1 MSRKPRWQ
9 DQDPHFREESAR
21 YAEPV
26 PSRELLLKTLSA
38 TGTPLSFDAL
48 ADRLGVREPGPR
60 QAISKRLAA
69 MVRDGQ
75 LLLNRADEYC
85 LIDRLPVVVGT
96 VSGHKDGFGFLVPA
110 DGGDD
115 LFLPYREM
123 RMLMH
128 GDRAA
133 ARVTGR
139 DERGRAEGA
148 VVEVLE
154 RRTKQVA
161 GRFSLEGGIGFV
173 APDNRRISQRVVVPR
188 EAVGEARH
196 GDLAVVEIVEQPSR
210 NRDPVGRVLRV
221 LPDGG
226 GADTAIDLAIAS
238 HGLSHEFS
246 PEALREARQYGRDAG
261 KNAASGRED
270 LRSLPLV
277 TIDGEDARDFDDAV
291 WSEVNATGFRL
302 IVAIADVS
310 HYVRPGMALDAEAR
324 DRATSVYFP
333 NRVLPMLPEEMALL
347 PTPVTTTRPFEE

>member
-9 DQDPHFREESAR
+9 DQDPRFKDESAR
-21 YAEPV
+21 YPEPV
-26 PSRELLLKTLSA
+26 PSRELLLKKLSEA
-38 TGTPLSFDAL
+38 RQPLRFDAL
-48 ADRLGVREPGPR
+48 VAELAIGEGAPR
-60 QAISKRLAA
+60 QALAKRLTA

-85 LIDRLPVVVGT
+85 LIDRLPVTVGT
-96 VSGHKDGFGFLVPA
+96 VSGHHAGFGFLVPD

-139 DERGRAEGA
+139 DERGRPEGA

-154 RRTKQVA
+154 RRTRQVA
-161 GRFSLEGGIGFV
+161 GRFSLEGGVGFV
-173 APDNRRISQRVVVPR
+173 TPDNRRISQRIVVPR
-188 EAVGEARH
+188 EASGPARH
-196 GDLAVVEIVEQPSR
+196 GDLAVVEIAEQPSR
-210 NRDPVGRVLRV
+210 SRDPVGRVLRV

-238 HGLSHEFS
+238 FGLSHAF
-246 PEALREARQYGRDAG
+246 PQEAFAEARRFGREVPP
-261 KNAASGRED
+261 AAHAARED
-270 LRSLPLV
+270 LRGMPLV

-291 WSEVNATGFRL
+291 YAEANAGGFRL
-302 IVAIADVS
+302 VVAIADVS
-310 HYVRPGMALDAEAR
+310 HYVQPGSALDAEA
-324 DRATSVYFP
+324 
-333 NRVLPMLPEEMALL
+333 
-347 PTPVTTTRPFEE
+347 